1 VPRLVESHVLDETEL
16 DLYDKVVTLEFI
28 DFVRPVEKF
37 DGVDSLVTQIN
48 LDLEVVRK
56 QLGMK

>member
-1 VPRLVESHVLDETEL
+1 MESHVLDETEL

-37 DGVDSLVTQIN
+37 DGVDSLVAQIN
-48 LDLEVVRK
+48 LDLEVVRQ